1 MRLLGN
7 SKLAEVVVSSVKNNY
22 ILNLIF
28 MCALTLDIQV
38 LEILFLGKGGTDTL
52 IEEIKELIVQ

>member
-1 MRLLGN
+1 LRLLGN